1 MNEQEGK
8 VALPVFGDREYNAL
22 FEKHTMELSDVIVD
36 AITVWLTGYKGKPE
50 KERPSAMAVGA
61 ACYVA
66 LWKMSESANDDSL
79 QDAMRYSCATT
90 LLKNDTKFQLAIADL
105 PPLAN

>member
-1 MNEQEGK
+1 MNEEGK
-8 VALPVFGDREYNAL
+8 VALPVFGDREYNDL
-22 FEKHTMELSDVIVD
+22 FAKHTMELSDILVD
-36 AITVWLTGYKGKPE
+36 AAIVWMSGFSGKPE

-66 LWKMSESANDDSL
+66 LWKLSESASDEL
-79 QDAMRYSCATT
+79 RDAMRYSCATT
-90 LLKNDTKFQLAIADL
+90 LLKNDLKFQLVVADL